1 MAHACENCKFRAHY
15 DAQPNSLFFQ
25 ALTKFVFGLLL
36 VGLLLFLPA
45 GTFAYWQAWL
55 FIGILFV
62 PMFIAGIVLVVR
74 QPELLRKRLDAK
86 EQQQEQK
93 WVVALSGLMFI
104 AVFVMAGLSLRFG
117 WYMLP
122 DWAVFVATVVFLAA
136 YALYAEVMRE
146 NVWLSRTIEVQENQQ
161 VVSTGLY
168 GIVRHPMYSATLL
181 LFLSMPLVL
190 ASPWSFAIMLL
201 YIPIIALRIRNEE
214 QVLER
219 ELKGYT
225 EYKQRVKYKLI
236 PFIW

>member
-1 MAHACENCKFRAHY
+1 MTTK
-15 DAQPNSLFFQ
+15 LFFQ

-62 PMFIAGIVLVVR
+62 PMFIAGIVLIVR

-93 WVVALSGLMFI
+93 WVVALSGLMFV
-104 AVFVMAGLSLRFG
+104 AVFVFAGLSHRFG

-146 NVWLSRTIEVQENQQ
+146 NVWLSRTIEVQHNQQ

-168 GIVRHPMYSATLL
+168 GIVRHPMYAATLL

-190 ASPWSFAIMLL
+190 GSPWSFALMLL
-201 YIPIIALRIRNEE
+201 YIPIIALRIHNEE

-219 ELKGYT
+219 ELKGYV
-225 EYKQRVKYKLI
+225 EYKQRVRYKVI

>member
-1 MAHACENCKFRAHY
+1 MTTK
-15 DAQPNSLFFQ
+15 LFFQ

-62 PMFIAGIVLVVR
+62 PMFIAGIVLIVR

-104 AVFVMAGLSLRFG
+104 AVFVVAGLSHRFG

-122 DWAVFVATVVFLAA
+122 DWAVLVATVVFLAA

>member
-1 MAHACENCKFRAHY
+1 MTPK
-15 DAQPNSLFFQ
+15 LFFQ
-25 ALTKFVFGLLL
+25 ALTKFILGLLTI
-36 VGLLLFLPA
+36 GLLLFLPA
-45 GTFAYWQAWL
+45 GTLDFWQAWL
-55 FIGILFV
+55 FIGVLFV
-62 PMFIAGIVLVVR
+62 PMFFAGIVLMIR

-104 AVFVMAGLSLRFG
+104 AVFVVAGLNRRFG
-117 WYMLP
+117 WLLLP
-122 DWAVFVATVVFLAA
+122 DWAVYIATAIFLVA
-136 YALYAEVMRE
+136 YAMYAEVMRE
-146 NVWLSRTIEVQENQQ
+146 NVWLSRTVEVQENQQ

-168 GIVRHPMYSATLL
+168 GIVRHPMYAATLL

-190 ASPWSFAIMLL
+190 ASPWSFVIMLI

-225 EYKQRVKYKLI
+225 EYKQRVRYKVI

>member
-1 MAHACENCKFRAHY
+1 MTTK
-15 DAQPNSLFFQ
+15 LFFQ

-62 PMFIAGIVLVVR
+62 PMFIAGIVLIVR

-104 AVFVMAGLSLRFG
+104 AVFVVAGLSLRFG

-146 NVWLSRTIEVQENQQ
+146 NVWLSRTIEVQHNQQ

-168 GIVRHPMYSATLL
+168 GIVRHPMYAATLL

-190 ASPWSFAIMLL
+190 GSPWSFAIMLL

>member
-1 MAHACENCKFRAHY
+1 MW
-15 DAQPNSLFFQ
+15 
-25 ALTKFVFGLLL
+25 ALGVNGMTKK
-36 VGLLLFLPA
+36 LFLQAIGKFILGIILFGVVLFVPA
-45 GTFAYWQAWL
+45 GTIHYPNGWLLISVL
-55 FIGILFV
+55 FI
-62 PMFIAGIVLVVR
+62 PMFIAGIWLMIR

-86 EQQQEQK
+86 EKQGEQK

-104 AVFVMAGLSLRFG
+104 AVFVVAGLSRRFG

-122 DWAVFVATVVFLAA
+122 DGVVYVATIIFLAA

-168 GIVRHPMYSATLL
+168 GIVRHPMYAATLL

-225 EYKQRVKYKLI
+225 EYKQHVRYKVI

>member
-15 DAQPNSLFFQ
+15 DTQPNSLFFQ

-62 PMFIAGIVLVVR
+62 PMFIAGIVLIVR

-104 AVFVMAGLSLRFG
+104 AVFVVAGLSFRFG

-146 NVWLSRTIEVQENQQ
+146 NVWLSRTIEVHENQQ

-201 YIPIIALRIRNEE
+201 YIPIIAFRIRNEE

>member
-1 MAHACENCKFRAHY
+1 MAHACENCKFRALY

-62 PMFIAGIVLVVR
+62 PMFIAGIVLIVR

-104 AVFVMAGLSLRFG
+104 AVFVVAGLSLRFG

-146 NVWLSRTIEVQENQQ
+146 NVWLSRTIEVQHNQQ

-168 GIVRHPMYSATLL
+168 GIVRHPMYAATLL

-190 ASPWSFAIMLL
+190 GSPWSFAIMLL